1 VRDTGIG
8 IEPKFRRLLFQPF
21 AQMHEGNARVHGG
34 LGLGLAIVRQ
44 VVELHGGSVR
54 AESAGAGQGA
64 TFTVLLPAIKRSENV
79 AVAGVLP
86 DAVPSAGER
95 AASPELVLQGLRVL
109 LAEDDEGTREPLVAM
124 LADRGANVRGASSA
138 AEAMKLFIEFRPQVV
153 VSDVGMPG
161 EDGYSF
167 MRRIRQLSHAEGG
180 QTPALALTAFARAE
194 DRRKAI
200 EAGFD
205 VHAAKPI
212 EFERLASTLLEL
224 SRVGAE
230 RAEKQE
236 WSGP

>member
-1 VRDTGIG
+1 
-8 IEPKFRRLLFQPF
+8 
-21 AQMHEGNARVHGG
+21 
-34 LGLGLAIVRQ
+34 
-44 VVELHGGSVR
+44 
-54 AESAGAGQGA
+54 
-64 TFTVLLPAIKRSENV
+64 
-79 AVAGVLP
+79 
-86 DAVPSAGER
+86 
-95 AASPELVLQGLRVL
+95 
-109 LAEDDEGTREPLVAM
+109 M
-124 LADRGANVRGASSA
+124 LADRGADVRGARSA

-167 MRRIRQLSHAEGG
+167 VRRIRELSRDEGG
-180 QTPALALTAFARAE
+180 LTPALALTAFARAE

-230 RAEKQE
+230 RTEKQ
-236 WSGP
+236 WSSR